1 MVEQPL
7 LSHIQTDDSEYAAV
21 RITADVSGDP
31 VTPMLYGK
39 FTEHLGWNIYH
50 GMDANTTFNPTF
62 GRWGFREEQSHPDG
76 GFVGEAH
83 TGNIRSKIAEY
94 ADEQS
99 YPDTI
104 PLYEAFENGLA
115 FWWLPHGKGVTTS
128 ADTNPVGD
136 RAQRIETENPNE
148 GIEQWLYLPVQRTDG
163 YEYTVK
169 GRARRG
175 AVLTI
180 ALHTVTDGAIAETLA
195 TDSFAVADEWTT
207 VEGTLS
213 VDSVDRNPDALYAVS
228 LTADDPANLV
238 LDRLLLYPD
247 DHINRA
253 DPDVVRLYHDADLPV
268 LRWPGGNFVSGYDW
282 RDGIGP
288 LDERPTNVN
297 PAWDGV
303 EPNLF
308 GTAEFVQFCREVGA
322 EPTICVN
329 AGDGTPK
336 EAAKWV
342 EYCNGNVDTEMG
354 ALRAE
359 HGYEDP
365 FGVTCWEVGNELW
378 GDWQER
384 YTTPAGNADRYERF
398 YDAIEAV
405 DADIRLSACGF
416 RHTEEWNSALAETV
430 PAEKLRSITIH
441 PLAGAH
447 DVSRATDAEELYRA
461 FQGFPDQL
469 REVFERFLDQLRE
482 EGVAD
487 PKLAVTELQEFAHL
501 VDEAKD
507 GTDPG
512 DYCVTEA
519 TMPTPS
525 TLSEALYTASIVNH
539 CIRLGN
545 DVELLTHS
553 AAVNHGGGLRKEKER
568 VFPDPVYHGQK
579 MGIALAGGT
588 PLGVE
593 VVCDTFSTDLT
604 CGEIRPV
611 EEALAIDAMAVE
623 TESTLYVMLVVRPP
637 DGPETITLDVS
648 AVDGV
653 CGDGAAEVTTL
664 TADTFYA
671 KNEITEPDRVAP
683 TTKPVTITDGVIEVP
698 AVSPAVIRVEVPLQ

>member
-1 MVEQPL
+1 MPKKQL
-7 LSHIQTDDSEYAAV
+7 LSHTRNSDSEPAAV
-21 RITADVSGDP
+21 RITTDVSGDP
-31 VTPMLYGK
+31 VNPRLYGK

-62 GRWGFREEQSHPDG
+62 GRWGFREEHSHPDG

-83 TGNIRSKIAEY
+83 EEEIRAKVAEY
-94 ADEQS
+94 ADEQE
-99 YPDTI
+99 YPATT
-104 PLYEAFENGLA
+104 PLFEAFEDGLA
-115 FWWLPHGKGVTTS
+115 FWWLPHGESVTTS
-128 ADTNPVGD
+128 ADTNPVGE

-148 GIEQWLYLPVQRTDG
+148 GVKQWLYLPLQRTDG
-163 YEYTVK
+163 YEYTLK

-175 AVLTI
+175 ATLTI
-180 ALHTVTDGAIAETLA
+180 ALQTVTDGEVSETLA
-195 TDSFAVADEWTT
+195 TDSLAVDDEWTT

-213 VDSVDRNPDALYAVS
+213 VDSVDRNPDALYMVS

-253 DPDVVRLYHDADLPV
+253 DPDVVKFYREADLSI

-288 LDERPTNVN
+288 VDDRPTNAN

-308 GTAEFVQFCREVGA
+308 GTAEFAQFCREIET

-329 AGDGTPK
+329 AGDGTPE

-342 EYCNGNVDTEMG
+342 EYCNGHVDTEMG

-359 HGYEDP
+359 HGHEEP
-365 FGVTCWEVGNELW
+365 FDITYWEVGNELW

-398 YDAIEAV
+398 HDAIKAV
-405 DADIRLSACGF
+405 DSDVRLQACGF
-416 RHTEEWNSALAETV
+416 RHDEEWNSVLAETV
-430 PAEKLRSITIH
+430 PAEKLRASTIH

-482 EGVAD
+482 GGVTD

-501 VDEAKD
+501 VDEAED
-507 GTDPG
+507 ETDPG
-512 DYCVTEA
+512 DYRVTEA

-525 TLSEALYTASIVNH
+525 TLSEALYTASVVNH
-539 CIRLGN
+539 CIRMGT

-568 VFPDPVYHGQK
+568 VFPDPVYHSQK

-593 VVCDTFSTDLT
+593 VACDTFSTNLT

-611 EEALAIDAMAVE
+611 KEALAIDAMAVE
-623 TESTLYVMLVVRPP
+623 GDNALYVMLVVRPT
-637 DGPETITLDVS
+637 DGPETITLDAS
-648 AVDGV
+648 AADGI
-653 CGDGAAEVTTL
+653 CDTGEAEVMTL
-664 TADTFYA
+664 TADEFYA
-671 KNEITEPDRVAP
+671 KNEVTEPNRVAP
-683 TTKPVTITDGVIEVP
+683 STETVEIAEGVIEVP
-698 AVSPAVIRVEVPLQ
+698 VTSPAVIRVDVSLQ